1 MMRKFDQ
8 KNRLVFLVLAIV
20 YRILLRGIYINSFYP
35 TYKYLGFKY
44 KVDNILEMIS
54 FALFVIFTIFLNR
67 AHNKKNEMS
76 DYLIWSLYLI
86 SFIPFSVMCG
96 CGAFDINFVV
106 ANHVYWL
113 FLIIFYRLFSKI
125 KIKKILYFTVNGIDI
140 NDRVLG
146 LVGVISILINLFIS
160 YHYVGFRIVL
170 DLFDVYSLR
179 AEVSSAQIPTLLYY
193 AFCWMRTIGVLL
205 LAVSLLNHKRILT
218 IIYTI
223 NMFLSFS
230 VDGMK
235 TTLFSALIT
244 IALYF
249 VLCKWKSKIVL
260 KTMYLGFIGISLLSI
275 VENYVFKSKMI
286 LAFIFF
292 RVEFL
297 VVQLGSYFFDF
308 FTKNE
313 PDYFRASFLRH
324 FGAVSPYKKYGIN
337 YLISGI
343 YSGDYHS
350 EANNGL
356 ISDAMT
362 NFGIFGILIM
372 PILLM
377 CVFRM
382 LDYYFQGLDEYLVVV
397 FGAYI
402 SLLLTNGFLLT
413 SLMTNGLL
421 ILMVVML
428 FVKRKERTD
437 AVFPI
442 KKRQYR
448 LGINL

>member
-179 AEVSSAQIPTLLYY
+179 AEKSVVFIPSTL
-193 AFCWMRTIGVLL
+193 
-205 LAVSLLNHKRILT
+205 K
-218 IIYTI
+218 
-223 NMFLSFS
+223 
-230 VDGMK
+230 
-235 TTLFSALIT
+235 
-244 IALYF
+244 
-249 VLCKWKSKIVL
+249 L
-260 KTMYLGFIGISLLSI
+260 K
-275 VENYVFKSKMI
+275 N
-286 LAFIFF
+286 
-292 RVEFL
+292 
-297 VVQLGSYFFDF
+297 
-308 FTKNE
+308 
-313 PDYFRASFLRH
+313 
-324 FGAVSPYKKYGIN
+324 
-337 YLISGI
+337 
-343 YSGDYHS
+343 
-350 EANNGL
+350 
-356 ISDAMT
+356 
-362 NFGIFGILIM
+362 ILI
-372 PILLM
+372 
-377 CVFRM
+377 V
-382 LDYYFQGLDEYLVVV
+382 
-397 FGAYI
+397 
-402 SLLLTNGFLLT
+402 
-413 SLMTNGLL
+413 
-421 ILMVVML
+421 
-428 FVKRKERTD
+428 
-437 AVFPI
+437 
-442 KKRQYR
+442 
-448 LGINL
+448 